1 MDGLGEMSFN
11 NFYKDKVVF
20 VTGHTGFKGSWLSLW
35 LQKLGAKVIGF
46 SLNPPTTPSLF
57 EEAKIKE
64 NIVSIIS
71 DVRDYKSIHK
81 SLKKYKPSIIF
92 HLAAQSL
99 VIESYKNPIDTL
111 STNVMGTV
119 NILEACRELNIP
131 TLVNVTSDKCYNNI
145 DSKTNFKET
154 DALGGND
161 VYSASKA
168 CSEIITHSYVSS
180 FFKDKVHNI
189 TKVATARAGNVIGGG
204 DWADNRLIPDI
215 SRALSKDKTIEI
227 RSPHSTR
234 PWQHVFDPLN
244 GYLSLA
250 RNLHLGVQNSI
261 GAWNFGPSD
270 RESRSVEFIAKEFC
284 ELWGHSAKFKIKD
297 VEYSESLYLNL
308 DSSKS
313 MRYLNWKP
321 KLSITQSLNY
331 TAKWYKAYYS
341 NPDTIRE
348 FSLNQIDSYEKIDE

>member
-1 MDGLGEMSFN
+1 MDGLGEMSFD

-20 VTGHTGFKGSWLSLW
+20 ITGHTGFKGSWLSLW

-64 NIVSIIS
+64 TIVSIIS
-71 DVRDYKSIHK
+71 DVRDYNSIYK
-81 SLKKYKPSIIF
+81 SLKKYKPSIVF

-244 GYLSLA
+244 GYLILA
-250 RNLHLGVQNSI
+250 RNLHLDVQNSI

-270 RESRSVEFIAKEFC
+270 RESRSVEFIAK
-284 ELWGHSAKFKIKD
+284 
-297 VEYSESLYLNL
+297 
-308 DSSKS
+308 
-313 MRYLNWKP
+313 
-321 KLSITQSLNY
+321 
-331 TAKWYKAYYS
+331 
-341 NPDTIRE
+341 
-348 FSLNQIDSYEKIDE
+348 